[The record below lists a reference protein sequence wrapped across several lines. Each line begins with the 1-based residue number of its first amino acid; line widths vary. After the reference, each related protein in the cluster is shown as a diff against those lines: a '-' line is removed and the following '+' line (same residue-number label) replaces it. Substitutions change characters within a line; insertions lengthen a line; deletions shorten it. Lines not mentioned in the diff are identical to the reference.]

1 MKKKTVKIP
10 NVEEEVRIGYSFNYM
25 IKVIA
30 ETETAD
36 VVLWDFADV
45 TFLHP
50 FFLAPLAIY
59 KNTSGK
65 HSTATR
71 MVLTTISIFGTSSV
85 GMAPSSSCVFQ

>member
-1 MKKKTVKIP
+1 MTEKTIVHIP
-10 NVEEEVRIGYSFNYM
+10 NVAEEVRIGYSFNYM

-30 ETETAD
+30 ETEAAESA
-36 VVLWDFADV
+36 LWDFAGV

-65 HSTATR
+65 DINAKIHR
-71 MVLTTISIFGTSSV
+71 QDISPA
-85 GMAPSSSCVFQ
+85 M